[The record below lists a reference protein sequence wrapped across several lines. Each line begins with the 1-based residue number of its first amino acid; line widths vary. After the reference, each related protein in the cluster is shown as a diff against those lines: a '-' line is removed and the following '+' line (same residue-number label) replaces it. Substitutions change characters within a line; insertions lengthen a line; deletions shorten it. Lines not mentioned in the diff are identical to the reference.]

1 MIQRLKSFL
10 WHKKGK
16 DIYEENVS
24 AVKKKTHQHP
34 RVQEKKLHQSREKS
48 DQEPKGQGQKAAHLF
63 IQMKDVSDI

>member
-10 WHKKGK
+10 WHKKGQ

-34 RVQEKKLHQSREKS
+34 WVQEKKLHKSREKG
-48 DQEPKGQGQKAAHLF
+48 D
-63 IQMKDVSDI
+63 